1 MLHAIFPSLRDY
13 FEKSQGDEV
22 AWRYSLCLFSDEEK
36 DALFTENF
44 KRSSNGASSL
54 NLLKGHF
61 KSLSAKNPLNR
72 ILEMEWNT
80 QLPDQVLAFVD
91 FLSMAHSVEIRSP
104 FLDYRL
110 VEFAATIPGNMK
122 IKNGN
127 VKDILKNTVDFLL
140 PQGITKRPK
149 EGFVLPIFDWMVE
162 KLKDYSLEV
171 LSEKRLKKHYLLNM
185 DVVKNI
191 LDDYYSGNK
200 SMAGRVWNL
209 MMFQV
214 WWERYFG

>member
-1 MLHAIFPSLRDY
+1 LYDHVIVDFTS
-13 FEKSQGDEV
+13 
-22 AWRYSLCLFSDEEK
+22 K
-36 DALFTENF
+36 D
-44 KRSSNGASSL
+44 
-54 NLLKGHF
+54 
-61 KSLSAKNPLNR
+61 PLNK

-122 IKNGN
+122 IRNGN
-127 VKDILKNTVDFLL
+127 VKDILKKTVEPLI
-140 PQGITKRPK
+140 PHGITNRPK

-162 KLKDYSLEV
+162 KLKDYSIDV
-171 LSEKRLKKHYLLNM
+171 LSEKGLKKHQLLNTK
-185 DVVKNI
+185 VVKNI

-200 SMAGRVWNL
+200 SVAGKVWNL